1 MFFCFSKR
9 SVKLKNQLLYFP
21 DHMVSDLEKSEITCL
36 AANDWKSFIQSRS
49 WEMKK
54 GIKKEKKRKHNDL
67 TKSVN

>member
-21 DHMVSDLEKSEITCL
+21 DHMVSDLEKSEITRL

-54 GIKKEKKRKHNDL
+54 GIKKRKKKEN
-67 TKSVN
+67 TMI